1 MIRVLPTL
9 AWAHL
14 ELGDVATA
22 REAAVQAIPWE
33 RAEDYRLFLPEAL
46 RVRAMVAA
54 REGRAAEAEGTLE
67 EGLALA
73 RHMRYPYAEARL
85 LHVYGELNLQTGA
98 VGPACK
104 RLEAALAIF
113 RRLGAWWDAA
123 QVERTLAGLGAPGE
137 PATAGPG
144 ADIDKAPAGSQRG
157 DHALDHGRYA

>member
-1 MIRVLPTL
+1 
-9 AWAHL
+9 
-14 ELGDVATA
+14 
-22 REAAVQAIPWE
+22 
-33 RAEDYRLFLPEAL
+33 
-46 RVRAMVAA
+46 MVAV
-54 REGRAAEAEGTLE
+54 REGRQAEAEGTLE

-73 RHMRYPYAEARL
+73 RHMHYPYAEARL

-113 RRLGAWWDAA
+113 RRLGARWDAA
-123 QVERTLAGLGAPGE
+123 HVERTLASLGAPGE